1 MHRNPYPDFI
11 GNQTAFKYLL
21 APDKGPLLYLARKG
35 AADRSVYLRLVQL
48 PKQEKCQ
55 VKLSIPTKV
64 KSKKKVFPEFVDDDE
79 TEEISIKSE
88 SDTETVSQDEISE
101 KSDVE
106 VGEAENS
113 SVNSNEKNESVHSSE
128 SDSVHSNENN
138 VDNSSSTFFETTG
151 FVLERVLS
159 IYFDAGA

>member
-1 MHRNPYPDFI
+1 M
-11 GNQTAFKYLL
+11 
-21 APDKGPLLYLARKG
+21 LYLARKG

-55 VKLSIPTKV
+55 VKVSIPTKV
-64 KSKKKVFPEFVDDDE
+64 KSRKKVFPEFVDDE
-79 TEEISIKSE
+79 TEEMSIKSE

-113 SVNSNEKNESVHSSE
+113 SVNSNEKKTSRCIA
-128 SDSVHSNENN
+128 
-138 VDNSSSTFFETTG
+138 FK
-151 FVLERVLS
+151 
-159 IYFDAGA
+159 